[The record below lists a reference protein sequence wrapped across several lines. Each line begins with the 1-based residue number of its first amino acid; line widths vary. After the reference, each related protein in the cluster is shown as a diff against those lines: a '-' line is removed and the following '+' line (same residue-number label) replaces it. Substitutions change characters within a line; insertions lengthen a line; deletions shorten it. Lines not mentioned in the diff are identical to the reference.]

1 MKDDNVKSKLSKE
14 TYSLAKLWRDVSD
27 QYEEEETENIANDMR
42 DKMLKYK
49 VFNHLVSL
57 AEEIKGYKEN
67 EKSDAIKISEE
78 QHDALFTYSL
88 FLSINH
94 QYDYSWS
101 YLRKKWD
108 DYLVMLGSICAFINL
123 FVSHLQTIQEN
134 YKQYAGMTFIFANV
148 LEVFLNKETKR
159 VEVKII
165 WSNFDNLLKISKD
178 YSVSAKIDKALMLSS
193 SLKVEGGKFS
203 LFLEKVSQL
212 IQLVG

>member
-1 MKDDNVKSKLSKE
+1 MKEDNVKSKPSE
-14 TYSLAKLWRDVSD
+14 EAYSLAKLWRDVSD
-27 QYEEEETENIANDMR
+27 QYEEEEIENNANDMR

-57 AEEIKGYKEN
+57 AEKIKGYKKN
-67 EKSDAIKISEE
+67 EVSDAIKISEE
-78 QHDALFTYSL
+78 QHDALFTYTL
-88 FLSINH
+88 FLSVNH
-94 QYDYSWS
+94 QFDYSWS

-108 DYLVMLGSICAFINL
+108 DYLVMLGSICAFVNL
-123 FVSHLQTIQEN
+123 FVSHVQTIQEN

-148 LEVFLNKETKR
+148 IEVFLNKETKK

-178 YSVSAKIDKALMLSS
+178 YTVSAMIDKALVLSS
-193 SLKVEGGKFS
+193 SLKVKGGEFS

-212 IQLVG
+212 IQPIG